1 MKKELENNMEE
12 ITRVEA
18 PDFLLETIIS
28 KIETNRMTR
37 KFQEKII
44 LTSVISLLV
53 VNVFLIRSYQVSSNS
68 NSSQTELNPFDYS
81 SITYMDNE

>member
-1 MKKELENNMEE
+1 MEKGLGKDIE
-12 ITRVEA
+12 GITRVEA

-28 KIETNRMTR
+28 KIETNRTTR

-53 VNVFLIRSYQVSSNS
+53 VNAFLIRSYQVSSDK
-68 NSSQTELNPFDYS
+68 NSSQTELNPFNYS